1 MHKVILTCA
10 VTGSH
15 TNPSQ
20 NCNLPISPQEI
31 AKSSL
36 EAAEAG
42 AAIVHLHV
50 RNSDSSPS
58 MNQEHYKEVVDY
70 IRARNSSLIINI
82 TTGPGGRYHPSEND
96 PLVPGDRT
104 NFLPAEMRI
113 SHLASL
119 KPDIATVDF
128 DTMNFGGEV
137 VINTPKNIQRILE
150 SIYQLGIIPEI
161 ELFDMGDIHI
171 AQDFFQKGIL
181 KEPMLASLITGIKY
195 GMPCTP
201 DMMIFARNNIPKS
214 IPWTGF
220 SIEKK
225 AFPTV
230 ALSFLLGDHIRIGM
244 EDTIY
249 IEKGVLTKGNGELV
263 AKAKSIIQS
272 LSGEVVSADEARQM
286 IGIS

>member
-15 TNPSQ
+15 VMPSQ
-20 NCNLPISPQEI
+20 NIYLPVSPQEI
-31 AKSSL
+31 AESSL
-36 EAAEAG
+36 EAGEAG

-50 RNSDSSPS
+50 RHSDASPS
-58 MNQEHYKEVVDY
+58 MNSEHYKEVVDY

-82 TTGPGGRYHPSEND
+82 TTGPGGRYHPSDHD
-96 PLVPGDRT
+96 PLVPGPRT
-104 NFLPAEMRI
+104 NLLPAEMRI
-113 SHLASL
+113 SHLSCL
-119 KPDIATVDF
+119 KPDIATIDF

-137 VINTPKNIQRILE
+137 VINTPKNIQWILE
-150 SIYQLGIIPEI
+150 SIYDLRLVPEI

-171 AQDFFQKGIL
+171 ANDFFQKGL
-181 KEPMLASLITGIKY
+181 FKAPVMASLITGIKY

-201 DMMIFARNNIPKS
+201 DMMMFARKNIPNS

-220 SIEKK
+220 SIGKQ

-230 ALSFLLGDHIRIGM
+230 ALSYLLGGNIRIGM

-249 IEKGVLTKGNGELV
+249 IEKGVLAKGNGELV
-263 AKAKSIIQS
+263 DKAKSIIQS
-272 LSGEVVSADEARQM
+272 LSGELVSADEARQM